1 MAANRISATYPS
13 SIGGVFSGVDRDRFV
28 VGDETW
34 AKLSALL
41 PGKASDHGVPS
52 GASAATTSRCSA
64 PAGLADCSLA

>member
-34 AKLSALL
+34 PKLSALL
-41 PGKASDHGVPS
+41 PGKASDRSGSVSRYSVSVPITGS
-52 GASAATTSRCSA
+52 
-64 PAGLADCSLA
+64 PAG